1 VIIVDAG
8 VLIAATDVDDEHH
21 RACSRLFDERGR
33 EFIVPATVV
42 VEVCWMLAGHVSTV
56 VEAEFLDS
64 IAEGELR
71 VEILDRVDYARM
83 SELVTTYGDF
93 PLGMVDA
100 SVVAMA
106 ERLNISQVATLDHR
120 HFNVVRPR
128 HVESFTLLP

>member
-21 RACSRLFDERGR
+21 RACSRLFEERGR

-42 VEVCWMLAGHVSTV
+42 VEVCWMLAGHVSTA

-64 IAEGELR
+64 I
-71 VEILDRVDYARM
+71 
-83 SELVTTYGDF
+83 VTTYGDF

-106 ERLNISQVATLDHR
+106 ERLNISEVATLDHR